1 MTVEVKRIVDK
12 FPTHYAC
19 FGEDSAFLLQAF
31 NRAPV
36 NTVLYNLLQD
46 ISDPLYGFLGTWVM
60 KSKCS
65 DISEHLKDNT
75 GDYMATQLLTCKIT
89 FGQCCLMPHQSDK
102 TLKGHLREK

>member
-46 ISDPLYGFLGTWVM
+46 ISNRSSLWLLRDLGN
-60 KSKCS
+60 
-65 DISEHLKDNT
+65 E
-75 GDYMATQLLTCKIT
+75 
-89 FGQCCLMPHQSDK
+89 
-102 TLKGHLREK
+102 E

>member
-36 NTVLYNLLQD
+36 NTV
-46 ISDPLYGFLGTWVM
+46 
-60 KSKCS
+60 
-65 DISEHLKDNT
+65 
-75 GDYMATQLLTCKIT
+75 
-89 FGQCCLMPHQSDK
+89 
-102 TLKGHLREK
+102 